1 MRNFVEATTPPNPM
15 SNMSTGQIHF
25 QLELVLDR
33 QHAYDLNFQ
42 LYISSYELMTIT
54 EPILF

>member
-42 LYISSYELMTIT
+42 LYIYQAMMTVT